1 MVAFVSAAPLMGRPA
16 FVGAQVEGAP
26 SPVSAT
32 VTMKASKAL
41 PFMEAPSTL
50 KEDQYGCT
58 FWLQRRGVRGVARR
72 VGVGC
77 RRWKP
82 DGQEE
87 QLFATTRDLMHG
99 GCGAVVELVSDIPSC
114 LFSMLFLF
122 TVTSSGL
129 GWVDFGFDPLKLSS
143 WLDQDW
149 AAKGELKSTL
159 TSARDLCQ
167 GRWSTPRLGSYWVC
181 EGTGDERELWA
192 AFQPVDTTL
201 TSSRWLCLFWF
212 ELGRRSRGDAGLRR
226 LDGF

>member
-16 FVGAQVEGAP
+16 FAGAQVEGAP
-26 SPVSAT
+26 SPVTAT

-77 RRWKP
+77 RHWKP
-82 DGQEE
+82 DGREE

-129 GWVDFGFDPLKLSS
+129 G
-143 WLDQDW
+143 
-149 AAKGELKSTL
+149 
-159 TSARDLCQ
+159 
-167 GRWSTPRLGSYWVC
+167 
-181 EGTGDERELWA
+181 
-192 AFQPVDTTL
+192 
-201 TSSRWLCLFWF
+201 
-212 ELGRRSRGDAGLRR
+212 
-226 LDGF
+226 

>member
-16 FVGAQVEGAP
+16 FAGAQVTGAP
-26 SPVSAT
+26 SPVAAT

-58 FWLQRRGVRGVARR
+58 FRLQRRGVRGVARM

-82 DGQEE
+82 DGGAE
-87 QLFATTRDLMHG
+87 QLFATSHDLMYG
-99 GCGAVVELVSDIPSC
+99 ACGAVLELLSDIPSN
-114 LFSMLFLF
+114 LLSMLLLF
-122 TVTSSGL
+122 TVMSSGL

-149 AAKGELKSTL
+149 AAKGEVKSTL
-159 TSARDLCQ
+159 TSACDRCQ
-167 GRWSTPRLGSYWVC
+167 SRSSIAHLGSYWVC
-181 EGTGDERELWA
+181 EGARDQQVLLA
-192 AFQPVDTTL
+192 AFSPVDTAL
-201 TSSRWLCLFWF
+201 TFSQWLCLFMV
-212 ELGRRSRGDAGLRR
+212 
-226 LDGF
+226 